1 VIANADYEINEAII
15 FLNQHSVEA
24 TFLVP
29 TIVGLE
35 KSIMDATAPVRDYLK
50 SQNIHDF
57 QEQGKG
63 QANKVKVESFYI
75 TESSLVPTSASLY
88 RPETKHGDPRI
99 WFSKLNTY
107 AKKNNLLAVISY
119 EQKLYILNFS
129 DRKITDSISQPGS
142 PLQLLFKR
150 IRSKNHLVADELL
163 EKLRETAKKGWIK
176 TVTPG
181 DTGIGATLEHCLGI
195 RINSSQQPDYKGIE
209 IKARRVRN
217 IRTPT
222 RSTLFAQVPNW
233 EKSALKSSAQIL
245 DNYGYLKNGLFR
257 LNCSVSAKSP
267 NSQGL
272 LLRVDADEDEL
283 HECFFKLGVMKDVA
297 VWDFSLL
304 RNRLLNKH
312 NETFWVA
319 GSSKIIDNIEHFLY
333 NKVKY
338 TRAPFASN
346 FHTLCETGIIQVDH
360 LIKRD
365 SHGVRERGPLFKI
378 SPNNLDLLFPKPLVF
393 ELI

>member
-1 VIANADYEINEAII
+1 MIANADYEINEAII

-29 TIVGLE
+29 TTVGLE

-75 TESSLVPTSASLY
+75 TESSLVPTSTSLY

-129 DRKITDSISQPGS
+129 DRKITDSISQAGS

-150 IRSKNHLVADELL
+150 IRSKNLLVADELL

-245 DNYGYLKNGLFR
+245 DSYGYFKNGLFR

-333 NKVKY
+333 SKVKY

-378 SPNNLDLLFPKPLVF
+378 SPNNLDLLFPKPLEF

>member
-1 VIANADYEINEAII
+1 MISNADYEINKAII

-24 TFLVP
+24 AFLVP
-29 TIVGLE
+29 TVVGLE
-35 KSIMDATAPVRDYLK
+35 KAIMDATAPLRDYLK
-50 SQNIHDF
+50 SHHIHDF
-57 QEQGKG
+57 QVQGQG
-63 QANKVKVESFYI
+63 QENKVKVESFFI
-75 TESSLVPTSASLY
+75 TESSLVSTSASLY

-119 EQKLYILNFS
+119 EHKLYVLNFS
-129 DRKITDSISQPGS
+129 DRKITDSISQSGS
-142 PLQLLFKR
+142 PLQLLFKK
-150 IRSKNHLVADELL
+150 IRDKNLLVADELL

-209 IKARRVRN
+209 VKARRVGN
-217 IRTPT
+217 IRTRT

-245 DNYGYLKNGLFR
+245 DNYGYFRGGLLR

-272 LLRVDADEDEL
+272 VLRVNVDEDEL
-283 HECFFKLGVMKDVA
+283 HECFSKLDLMKNVV

-304 RNRLLNKH
+304 RNRLLTKH

-319 GSSKIIDNIEHFLY
+319 GSSKIIDNVEHFLY
-333 NKVKY
+333 SKVKY

-346 FHTLCETGIIQVDH
+346 FHTLCETGVIEVDH

-378 SPNNLDLLFPKPLVF
+378 SPNNLDLLFPKPLEF
-393 ELI
+393 ELL

>member
-24 TFLVP
+24 AFLVP
-29 TIVGLE
+29 TAVGLE
-35 KSIMDATAPVRDYLK
+35 KAIMDATAPLRDYLK
-50 SQNIHDF
+50 SKNIHDF
-57 QEQGKG
+57 QEQGQG
-63 QANKVKVESFYI
+63 QENKVKVESFFI
-75 TESSLVPTSASLY
+75 TESSLLPTSASLY
-88 RPETKHGDPRI
+88 RPETKYGDPRI
-99 WFSKLNTY
+99 WFSKLKTY
-107 AKKNNLLAVISY
+107 ANKNNLLAIISF
-119 EQKLYILNFS
+119 ECKLYVLNFS
-129 DRKITDSISQPGS
+129 DERVIASISHSGS
-142 PLQLLFKR
+142 PLQLLFKK
-150 IRSKNHLVADELL
+150 IKEKELQVADELL
-163 EKLRETAKKGWIK
+163 DKLRETAKKGWIK

-245 DNYGYLKNGLFR
+245 DNYGYYRDGLLR

-272 LLRVDADEDEL
+272 LLRVDVDEDEL
-283 HECFFKLGVMKDVA
+283 HECFSKLGVMKKVA

-304 RNRLLNKH
+304 RNRLLSKH

-333 NKVKY
+333 SKVKY

-365 SHGVRERGPLFKI
+365 SRGVRERGPLFKI
-378 SPNNLDLLFPKPLVF
+378 SPKNLDLLFPKPLEF

>member
-1 VIANADYEINEAII
+1 MIANADYEINEAII

-57 QEQGKG
+57 QEQDKG

-142 PLQLLFKR
+142 PLQSLFKR
-150 IRSKNHLVADELL
+150 IRSKNLLVADELL
-163 EKLRETAKKGWIK
+163 EKLREIAKKGWIK

-245 DNYGYLKNGLFR
+245 DSYGYFKNGLFR

-319 GSSKIIDNIEHFLY
+319 GSFKIIDNIEHFLY
-333 NKVKY
+333 SKVKY

-378 SPNNLDLLFPKPLVF
+378 SPNNLDLLFPKPLEF

>member
-1 VIANADYEINEAII
+1 MIANADYEINEAII

-142 PLQLLFKR
+142 PLQSLFKR
-150 IRSKNHLVADELL
+150 IRSKNLLVADELL

-245 DNYGYLKNGLFR
+245 DSYGYFKNGLFR

-333 NKVKY
+333 SKVKY

-378 SPNNLDLLFPKPLVF
+378 SPNNLDLLFPKPLEF

>member
-1 VIANADYEINEAII
+1 MISNADYEINKAIT

-24 TFLVP
+24 AFLVP
-29 TIVGLE
+29 TAVGIE
-35 KSIMDATAPVRDYLK
+35 KSIMDATAPLREYLK
-50 SQNIHDF
+50 YHHIHDF
-57 QEQGKG
+57 QRQAQG
-63 QANKVKVESFYI
+63 QENKVKVESFFI
-75 TESSLVPTSASLY
+75 TESLFVPTSASLY
-88 RPETKHGDPRI
+88 RPETKNGDPRI
-99 WFSKLNTY
+99 WFSKLKTY
-107 AKKNNLLAVISY
+107 AKKNNLLAIIAFEY
-119 EQKLYILNFS
+119 KLYVLNFS
-129 DRKITDSISQPGS
+129 DRMITDSISKFGS
-142 PLQLLFKR
+142 PLQILFKK
-150 IRSKNHLVADELL
+150 IRDKNFLVADELL
-163 EKLRETAKKGWIK
+163 EKLRDIAKKGWIK

-181 DTGIGATLEHCLGI
+181 DTGIGATLEHSLGI
-195 RINSSQQPDYKGIE
+195 RINSSQHPDYKGIE
-209 IKARRVRN
+209 IKAKRVRN

-245 DNYGYLKNGLFR
+245 DNYGYFRDGLLR
-257 LNCSVSAKSP
+257 LNCSVTAKSP

-272 LLRVDADEDEL
+272 VLRVDTDEDEL
-283 HECFFKLGVMKDVA
+283 HECFSKLGVMKNVA

-319 GSSKIIDNIEHFLY
+319 GSSKFINNVEHFLY
-333 NKVKY
+333 SKVKY
-338 TRAPFASN
+338 TKAPFASN
-346 FHTLCETGIIQVDH
+346 FHTLCEAGIIQVDH

-378 SPNNLDLLFPKPLVF
+378 SPKNLDLLFAKPLEF

>member
-1 VIANADYEINEAII
+1 MIANADYEINEAII

>member
-1 VIANADYEINEAII
+1 MISNADYEINKAIT

-29 TIVGLE
+29 TEVGLG
-35 KSIMDATAPVRDYLK
+35 KAIMDATAPVRDYLK
-50 SQNIHDF
+50 SYHIHDF
-57 QEQGKG
+57 HSQGQGQE
-63 QANKVKVESFYI
+63 NKVNVESFFI
-75 TESSLVPTSASLY
+75 TESSLVPTSTSLY
-88 RPETKHGDPRI
+88 RPETKNGDPRI
-99 WFSKLNTY
+99 WFSRLNTY

-119 EQKLYILNFS
+119 EHKLYVLNFS
-129 DRKITDSISQPGS
+129 DRKITDSISQSGS
-142 PLQLLFKR
+142 PLNLLFKK
-150 IRSKNHLVADELL
+150 IRDKNLLVADELL
-163 EKLRETAKKGWIK
+163 EKLRETAKRGWIK
-176 TVTPG
+176 TVTSG

-245 DNYGYLKNGLFR
+245 DNYGYFRDGLLR

-272 LLRVDADEDEL
+272 ILRVDANEDEL
-283 HECFFKLGVMKDVA
+283 YECFFKLDVMKNVA

-304 RNRLLNKH
+304 RNRLLTKH

-319 GSSKIIDNIEHFLY
+319 GSSKIINNVEHFLY
-333 NKVKY
+333 SKVKY
-338 TRAPFASN
+338 TRAPIVSN
-346 FHTLCETGIIQVDH
+346 FHTLCETGVIQVDH

-365 SHGVRERGPLFKI
+365 LHGVRERGPLFKI
-378 SPNNLDLLFPKPLVF
+378 SPNNLDLLFPKPLEF
-393 ELI
+393 ELT